1 MRAVPTS
8 SALLIAA
15 MIAMIILATI
25 FAPGAVAAVVG
36 TVTTVTAWILRS
48 PVDDTKPPTAGGPG
62 AGSGGSCGA
71 PTDLG
76 GVLRFAAGA
85 IFGHARIAA
94 MVGLLAISTACGIL
108 SAGGVGLADAA
119 YTADLQKCVHSAKT
133 LPESRACR
141 DEMDRRYG
149 VDAGAYLP
157 PKPTIDA
164 GRD

>member
-8 SALLIAA
+8 SAILISVMIAA
-15 MIAMIILATI
+15 IIVATI

-48 PVDDTKPPTAGGPG
+48 PVEDPKPPAGGEG
-62 AGSGGSCGA
+62 GGGSSGGA
-71 PTDLG
+71 PTDAG
-76 GVLRFAAGA
+76 GLLRLAAGA
-85 IFGHARIAA
+85 VFGHARIAA
-94 MVGLLAISTACGIL
+94 MVGLLAISTACGLL
-108 SAGGVGLADAA
+108 SAGGASLADAA
-119 YTADLQKCVHSAKT
+119 YTADLQKCVQNAKT

-157 PKPTIDA
+157 PKPLRDA
-164 GRD
+164 GHD